1 MKATQ
6 LYKDFFE
13 SEKSGGLVLI
23 AFTLI
28 SLAIAN
34 SAFGNSYLHYFTFDL
49 LHFRSQIIVLNMEK
63 PQRPGNSSVWHRN
76 KMRN

>member
-34 SAFGNSYLHYFTFDL
+34 SAFGNSYLHFWETTFAGHSIDW
-49 LHFRSQIIVLNMEK
+49 FRT
-63 PQRPGNSSVWHRN
+63 
-76 KMRN
+76 

>member
-28 SLAIAN
+28 SLFIAN
-34 SAFGNSYLHYFTFDL
+34 SGFGNSYIHLWETQFAGHSIEHWINDGLMTVFF
-49 LHFRSQIIVLNMEK
+49 
-63 PQRPGNSSVWHRN
+63 
-76 KMRN
+76 